1 MIFNRRLILLALLPL
16 AIYVLVYAVI
26 DQARPTGIVFQTID
40 ATAFGT
46 VAAAEGRYRYYW
58 LSAFIL
64 LTAVSLAVAGSAG
77 LALFRETPPKDRG
90 FAYGFVVIV
99 ALAVI
104 AAEVFGVAE
113 RWYTYLGDDL
123 FASIFAQ
130 VESKGEGSALSVFI
144 VGQEVIKGSAT
155 LAIVLL
161 AACLIMTLAQP
172 PAGVSLAARAKHVAA
187 AAARQRLYLQQ
198 AALVYVFAVL
208 AMLSWMYWPL
218 PFLADDAVRKEYQN
232 LVMGAAV
239 LQGVAFTLGVA
250 AIYLPPALLL
260 RQRSVALASAGADIE
275 LDDETRA
282 AIGPLA
288 THPFDQFKQV
298 AVMLMPALVSL
309 TPAITGLWAA
319 APFG

>member
-1 MIFNRRLILLALLPL
+1 MLLVLLPL
-16 AIYVLVYAVI
+16 AVYVVVYTVI
-26 DQARPTGIVFQTID
+26 DQARPAGIVFETI
-40 ATAFGT
+40 AQESFGS
-46 VAAAEGRYRYYW
+46 VAAAEGRHRYYW

-77 LALFRETPPKDRG
+77 LALFRETPPKDRR
-90 FAYGFVVIV
+90 FAYGFVALV

-104 AAEVFGVAE
+104 AAEVSGVAA

-123 FASIFAQ
+123 FVSIFSQ
-130 VESKGEGSALSVFI
+130 VESKGEGSALSVFL
-144 VGQEVIKGSAT
+144 VGQEVIKGSAA

-161 AACLIMTLAQP
+161 AACLIMTLAEP
-172 PAGVSLAARAKHVAA
+172 PACVSLAARAKHAAA

-218 PFLADDAVRKEYQN
+218 PFLADDTVRNEYQN

-260 RQRSVALASAGADIE
+260 RQRSVEIASRVGESSE
-275 LDDETRA
+275 LDEETRA

-298 AVMLMPALVSL
+298 AAMLMPALVSL

-319 APFG
+319 APFV